1 MAMNEQQSCKKRLT
15 DFVPTQLVQNQK
27 ISHYLS
33 SFSLLVIIVLFGL
46 YAYFNAANNDTYG
59 DAFLPVMLFL
69 AWPRFLQFQ
78 QFSFSKV
85 LVCLFWSFLGLT
97 IVSILLPT
105 SIYANTAWLQKALYR
120 LLFSLGII
128 LTVFNVTRL
137 DQKILRWGVSVFS
150 ILLFSFTIFVSYD
163 LVSKIVFEQFTPL
176 PVVEFPWNDKY
187 YAFWFVF
194 LTWGSVALLWRRGT
208 AWTVVAMIVGV
219 TGAWSIFMTTS
230 ESSQLAFVV
239 GLIVFVLCQLPLQS
253 LRYAFHMSMFF
264 LMFFIPCCWV
274 LLTPLA
280 PIVKDS
286 FLFNTSTIAG
296 IPASGI
302 AGRIPFYD
310 AATQLIHEKLI
321 LGYGF
326 GSVLSLP
333 VLPGTFPGV
342 NTLPGGHPHNIVLL
356 FFLEQGLLGVLWFA
370 LAIFILFN
378 YLYKATLG
386 RREGPAVWALVG
398 SAQVLFSL
406 SFDIWQAD
414 VVMLYA
420 MFFVLLLVNVG
431 TSDVRISQTS
441 LERNACYFLVLL
453 TGVGIFCHTVNYFV
467 QGT

>member
-1 MAMNEQQSCKKRLT
+1 MNEQQSCKKRLT
-15 DFVPTQLVQNQK
+15 DFVPTQSVQRQK
-27 ISHYLS
+27 ISHYLP
-33 SFSLLVIIVLFGL
+33 SFSLLFIIILFSL
-46 YAYFNAANNDTYG
+46 YAFFIATNNDTYG

-69 AWPRFLQFQ
+69 AWPRFLQLQ
-78 QFSFSKV
+78 QFSFSRV

-97 IVSILLPT
+97 LVSVLLPA

-120 LLFSLGII
+120 LFFSLGII
-128 LTVFNVTRL
+128 LAVFNVTRL
-137 DQKILRWGVSVFS
+137 DQKILRWGISVFS
-150 ILLFSFTIFVSYD
+150 ILLFSFTIFVSYES
-163 LVSKIVFEQFTPL
+163 VSKIVFEQFTPL
-176 PVVEFPWNDKY
+176 PVIENRWNDKY

-194 LTWGSVALLWRRGT
+194 LTWGAVALLWRRGILWT
-208 AWTVVAMIVGV
+208 AVAMIIGV
-219 TGAWSIFMTTS
+219 IGAWSIFMTTS

-239 GLIVFVLCQLPLQS
+239 GLSVFIICQLPLQS
-253 LRYAFHMSMFF
+253 FRYAFHMSMFF

-280 PIVKDS
+280 PIVKDN

-296 IPASGI
+296 ISASGMV
-302 AGRIPFYD
+302 GRIPFYD

-333 VLPGTFPGV
+333 VLPGTFSGAK
-342 NTLPGGHPHNIVLL
+342 TLPGGHPHNIVLL

-386 RREGPAVWALVG
+386 RREAPAVWALVG

-431 TSDVRISQTS
+431 SSDVRISQTS
-441 LERNACYFLVLL
+441 LVRNSCYFLMLL
-453 TGVGIFCHTVNYFV
+453 TGVGIFCHTFNYFL